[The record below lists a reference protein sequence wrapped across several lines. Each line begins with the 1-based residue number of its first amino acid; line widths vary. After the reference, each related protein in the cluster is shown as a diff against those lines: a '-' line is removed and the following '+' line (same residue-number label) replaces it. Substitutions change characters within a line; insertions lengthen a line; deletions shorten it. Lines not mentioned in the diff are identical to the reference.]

1 MKILRAVAIVL
12 VVAACAPAAT
22 PGWTYG
28 PIASAITSASGSPD
42 ASAESPSSAS
52 PAASPAPSASV
63 DPAVGDAIPFTVKD
77 FSLDPVDLTVVG
89 SKFALA
95 VTNEGP
101 TLHNITIRDGD
112 GTVLG
117 ATKDLREGASE
128 VISFDLQPGTY
139 TTFCSLPGHESLG
152 IVGSLTVSP

>member
-1 MKILRAVAIVL
+1 MKTLLSVAIVL
-12 VVAACAPAAT
+12 VVAACAPAAK

-28 PIASAITSASGSPD
+28 PIAEATQSPGASTEPSGAP
-42 ASAESPSSAS
+42 ASLS
-52 PAASPAPSASV
+52 ASPAPSQSI
-63 DPAVGDAIPFTVKD
+63 DPGLGEAIPMIVKD
-77 FSLDPVDLTVVG
+77 FTLEPVDLKVVG

-101 TLHNITIRDGD
+101 TLHNITIRDSG
-112 GTVLG
+112 GTVLVG
-117 ATKDLREGASE
+117 TKDLREGQSE
-128 VISFDLQPGTY
+128 VISVDLQPGTY